1 MRRITIAVADA
12 SRARLFAYER
22 TATPGGLH
30 EELTELTD
38 LINPA
43 PREAHDD
50 ELDDEFARTIVDA
63 IDAQLRATRPRRL
76 IICAST
82 RMLGRLRD
90 AHRGAWPGAPEV
102 DEVPRNVVRLSGHEL
117 RAYLGRRY
125 LLPARASFDQA
136 SMS

>member
-102 DEVPRNVVRLSGHEL
+102 RPEL
-117 RAYLGRRY
+117 VAGEPHDVARHLVDLGRRY